1 MLVLAIVSAVGAAV
15 ASGAL
20 FAFSAF
26 VMDGLR
32 RVPDAVGLQAM
43 QGINVA
49 APNPIF
55 MLVLF
60 GTSITSIVLGVLAL
74 VNWDEPGSPW
84 MVLGA
89 ALYVL
94 SNLVTIGYHIPRN
107 NALAALDPAAP
118 GSVERWH
125 RYHLEWTRMNHV
137 RTLLGLAAAVAF
149 ILGFRFAP

>member
-1 MLVLAIVSAVGAAV
+1 MLVLAIINAVGAAV
-15 ASGAL
+15 AAGAL

-32 RVPDAVGLQAM
+32 RVPDVVGLQAM
-43 QGINVA
+43 QGINLA
-49 APNPIF
+49 APSPMF

-60 GTSITSIVLGVLAL
+60 GTSITSIVLGVLAI

-89 ALYVL
+89 GLYVL
-94 SNLVTIGYHIPRN
+94 SSLVTVGYHVPRN
-107 NALAALDPAAP
+107 NALALLDPAAP
-118 GSVERWH
+118 ASVEQWR

-137 RTLLGLAAAVAF
+137 RTLLGVAAAVAF
-149 ILGFRFAP
+149 VLGFRLAP